1 MTDIS
6 PDGAFVAQFNAR
18 LEALNSSARVA
29 LAEFAADAH
38 LLELRDDE
46 ENFLELIPAAA
57 SPEMAAIA
65 YRLYGRGFNH
75 GIRVGEAAA
84 RAKLR
89 HLIGAA
95 PASPAL

>member
-46 ENFLELIPAAA
+46 ENFLELIPPPPRPRWPRSPIGSTVVA
-57 SPEMAAIA
+57 STMVSASE
-65 YRLYGRGFNH
+65 
-75 GIRVGEAAA
+75 
-84 RAKLR
+84 KLPP
-89 HLIGAA
+89 GPSFAT
-95 PASPAL
+95 